1 MITFIRIIPL
11 KAGKIKLLINFIF
24 LCLLGLQYFV
34 TVYVPKYGIKY
45 SALIRLKT
53 HLKDL
58 LKLKKQMKEKDND
71 TSIEISNDYYTND
84 YDDVSEKQTNESID
98 DSNKEAAETFGY

>member
-11 KAGKIKLLINFIF
+11 KAGKIKPSINFIF

-34 TVYVPKYGIKY
+34 TVYAPKYGIKY
-45 SALIRLKT
+45 LVLIRPKT
-53 HLKDL
+53 HSKDL

-71 TSIEISNDYYTND
+71 MSIEISNDFYDKD
-84 YDDVSEKQTNESID
+84 YDDVSEKQTNKSVD
-98 DSNKEAAETFGY
+98 DSNDEAAEMFGY